1 MDLKVITTDLAVPLE
16 VNKVRATV
24 LWVILVTVLVR
35 VTDLQAVLVDGT
47 DRMIVMDLQLVNS
60 SGLVINMYS

>member
-1 MDLKVITTDLAVPLE
+1 MDLKVITTDLAIPLE

-60 SGLVINMYS
+60 SGLVINMHS